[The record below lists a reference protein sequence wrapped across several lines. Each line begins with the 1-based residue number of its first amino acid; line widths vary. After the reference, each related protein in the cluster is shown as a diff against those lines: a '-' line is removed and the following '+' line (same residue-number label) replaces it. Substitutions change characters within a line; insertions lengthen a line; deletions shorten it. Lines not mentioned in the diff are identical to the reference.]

1 LPVKIQHLF
10 HLYTLKLLSLADIY
24 SGIGGTL
31 HVFQPS
37 PKGGYQLEKI
47 INVFDGQKVHGI
59 ISSQFHD
66 LLIIYGGQQ
75 FGILDTSDF
84 KR

>member
-1 LPVKIQHLF
+1 LEI
-10 HLYTLKLLSLADIY
+10 SSSDIY

-31 HVFQPS
+31 HVFKPS
-37 PKGGYQLEKI
+37 QKEGYELEKI

-75 FGILDTSDF
+75 FGILNTSDF
-84 KR
+84 KK